1 MDELMLK
8 EGKKRKFQFSPV
20 AMSTA
25 VTANIAEVPAS
36 RNRAHLALVDQ
47 AVDLVKA

>member
-25 VTANIAEVPAS
+25 VTANIAEIMD
-36 RNRAHLALVDQ
+36 NRSSGDVTFVDQ
-47 AVDLVKA
+47 ADDLVKA